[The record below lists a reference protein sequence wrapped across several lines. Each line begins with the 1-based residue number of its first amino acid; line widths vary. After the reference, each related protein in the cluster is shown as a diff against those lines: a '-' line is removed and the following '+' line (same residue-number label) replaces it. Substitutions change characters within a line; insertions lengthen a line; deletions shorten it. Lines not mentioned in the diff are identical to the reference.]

1 MTDRAA
7 ADRPVILYDTTL
19 RDGTQGENITL
30 SLADKLR
37 VARMLDEFGMPFV
50 EGGWPGSNPK
60 DIEFFAA
67 ARSMRWERAKLAA
80 FGSTRHRSNRPE
92 DDPNLRELVEAE
104 TPVVT
109 IFGKSWLLHVIDVL
123 GATPAENLDMIA
135 DSVGFV
141 VDRGRETV
149 YDAEHFFDG
158 YKADRDYALATLRAA
173 RQAGARTLVLCDT
186 NGGTLTDELAAIIA
200 DVRTGLEADPDAPP
214 VTWGIHTHNDAD
226 LAVANSMA
234 AVAAGIRHVQATI
247 NGYGER
253 AGNANMVSILANLA
267 LKTPHV
273 LVPAGG
279 GDLPGLTELS
289 RSVAE
294 IANVTPND
302 YQPYVGRSAFAHK
315 GGVHGAAVA
324 KVERS
329 YQHIDPTAVG
339 NAGRLVVSE
348 LGGRANIS
356 IRAEQLGH
364 QLEGV
369 VDPRE
374 LSKLI
379 KQLEAEGLA
388 FEGAEASFELL
399 IRRHAADYAAPFRI
413 VDYTCLVEQRDGREM
428 LAEATVKVEVDG
440 EILHTAADG
449 NGPVNALDAALRKAL
464 RAFYP
469 GLDEVHL
476 VDYKVRIL
484 DGGAATAART
494 RVIIDSMDGART
506 WSTMG
511 SDTNIIAASA
521 SALADSLEYA
531 IWKSGSEL
539 RRRDERHFTSAPDP
553 YAAATPPAAH
563 GTTATPRR

>member
-1 MTDRAA
+1 MTDQ
-7 ADRPVILYDTTL
+7 PVTLYDTTL

-37 VARMLDEFGMPFV
+37 IARMLDEYGMPYI

-60 DIEFFAA
+60 DVEFFKAA
-67 ARSMRWERAKLAA
+67 KGMTWQTARLAA

-92 DDPNLRELVEAE
+92 DDPNLRELVAAE

-109 IFGKSWLLHVIDVL
+109 IFGKSWLLHVTEVL
-123 GATPAENLDMIA
+123 GATAAENLDMIS
-135 DSVGFV
+135 DSVRFV
-141 VDRGRETV
+141 VDRGRESV

-173 RQAGARTLVLCDT
+173 REAGSRTLVLCDT
-186 NGGTLTDELAAIIA
+186 NGGTLTEELLTIVA
-200 DVRTGLEADPDAPP
+200 DVRASLEADPAAPP
-214 VTWGIHTHNDAD
+214 ITWGIHTHNDAE

-267 LKTPHV
+267 LKTPHE

-279 GDLPGLTELS
+279 GSLAGLTELS

-294 IANVTPND
+294 IANQKPND

-329 YQHIDPTAVG
+329 YQHIDPAAVG

-348 LGGRANIS
+348 LGGRANTR

-369 VDPRE
+369 IDPKV
-374 LSKLI
+374 LSDLV
-379 KQLEAEGLA
+379 KQLESEGLA

-399 IRRHAADYAAPFRI
+399 IRRHQAGYVAPFRI
-413 VDYTCLVEQRDGREM
+413 VDYTCLVEQRSGREL

-440 EILHTAADG
+440 EVLHTAADG

-469 GLDEVHL
+469 QLDDVHL
-476 VDYKVRIL
+476 IDYKVRIL
-484 DGGAATAART
+484 DGDAATAART
-494 RVIIDSMDGART
+494 RVIIDSSDGT
-506 WSTMG
+506 NEWSTMG

-521 SALADSLEYA
+521 TALADSLEYT
-531 IWKSGSEL
+531 IWKSGAEL
-539 RRRDERHFTSAPDP
+539 RRRDERHFTTAP
-553 YAAATPPAAH
+553 A
-563 GTTATPRR
+563 GR

>member
-1 MTDRAA
+1 MTDP
-7 ADRPVILYDTTL
+7 PVILYDTTL

-37 VARMLDEFGMPFV
+37 IARMLDEFGMPYI

-60 DIEFFAA
+60 DIEFFKV
-67 ARSMRWERAKLAA
+67 ARDVRWERAKLAA
-80 FGSTRHRSNRPE
+80 FGSTRHRSNRPD
-92 DDPNLRELVEAE
+92 DDPNLRELVAAE

-109 IFGKSWLLHVIDVL
+109 IFGKSWLLHVIEVL
-123 GATPAENLDMIA
+123 GATPQENLDMIA

-141 VDRGRETV
+141 VDRGREAV

-158 YKADRDYALATLRAA
+158 FKTDREYALSTLRAA
-173 RQAGARTLVLCDT
+173 RQAGAGALVLCDT
-186 NGGTLTDELAAIIA
+186 NGGTLTDELLAIVG
-200 DVRTGLEADPDAPP
+200 DVRGALEADRDAPP
-214 VTWGIHTHNDAD
+214 VTWGIHTHNDAE
-226 LAVANSMA
+226 LAVANSLA
-234 AVAAGIRHVQATI
+234 AVSAGIRHVQATI

-267 LKTPHV
+267 LKTPHQ

-279 GDLPGLTELS
+279 GELGGLTDLS
-289 RSVAE
+289 RAVAE
-294 IANVTPND
+294 IANIAPND

-329 YQHIDPTAVG
+329 YQHVDPSLVG

-348 LGGRANIS
+348 LGGRANTS
-356 IRAEQLGH
+356 IRARQLGH
-364 QLEGV
+364 ELEGV
-369 VDPRE
+369 IDPRE

-379 KQLEAEGLA
+379 KELENEGLA

-399 IRRHAADYAAPFRI
+399 IRRHAADYVAPFRI
-413 VDYTCLVEQRDGREM
+413 VDFTVLVEQRDGREL
-428 LAEATVKVEVDG
+428 LAEATVKVEVAG
-440 EILHTAADG
+440 EVLHTAADG

-469 GLDEVHL
+469 GLDDVHL

-484 DGGAATAART
+484 DGQSATAART
-494 RVIIDSMDGART
+494 RVIIDSSDGTTA

-521 SALADSLEYA
+521 TALADSLEYT
-531 IWKSGSEL
+531 IWKSGAVIL
-539 RRRDERHFTSAPDP
+539 RRDERHFTTTRPEVGAGGTGAAPSP
-553 YAAATPPAAH
+553 ARAA
-563 GTTATPRR
+563 PRR

>member
-1 MTDRAA
+1 MTDL
-7 ADRPVILYDTTL
+7 PVTLYDTTL

-30 SLADKLR
+30 SLADKIR
-37 VARMLDEFGMPFV
+37 IARMLDEYGMPYI

-60 DIEFFAA
+60 DIEFFKAA
-67 ARSMRWERAKLAA
+67 QGMTWQSARLAA
-80 FGSTRHRSNRPE
+80 FGSTRHRANRPE
-92 DDPNLRELVEAE
+92 DDQNLRELVAAE

-109 IFGKSWLLHVIDVL
+109 IFGKSWLLHVVQVL
-123 GATPAENLDMIA
+123 GATPQENLDMIS
-135 DSVGFV
+135 DSVRFV
-141 VDRGRETV
+141 VDRGRESV

-158 YKADRDYALATLRAA
+158 YKADREYALSTLRAA
-173 RQAGARTLVLCDT
+173 REAGSRTLVLCDT
-186 NGGTLTDELAAIIA
+186 NGGTLTGELTRILD
-200 DVRTGLEADPDAPP
+200 DVRSTLEADPDAPA
-214 VTWGIHTHNDAD
+214 VTWGIHTHNDAE

-253 AGNANMVSILANLA
+253 CGNANMVSILANLA
-267 LKTPHV
+267 LKTEHE
-273 LVPAGG
+273 LVPTQGG
-279 GDLPGLTELS
+279 SIGQLTELS
-289 RSVAE
+289 RAIAE
-294 IANVTPND
+294 IANQNPND

-329 YQHIDPTAVG
+329 YQHVDPTIVG

-348 LGGRANIS
+348 LGGKANTR

-364 QLEGV
+364 QLDGI
-369 VDPRE
+369 DPKV
-374 LSKLI
+374 LSQLI
-379 KQLEAEGLA
+379 KELENEGLA

-399 IRRHAADYAAPFRI
+399 IRRHQEGYVPPFRI
-413 VDYTCLVEQRDGREM
+413 VDYTCLVEQREGREL

-440 EILHTAADG
+440 EVLHTAADG

-469 GLDEVHL
+469 QLDAVHL
-476 VDYKVRIL
+476 YDYKVRIL
-484 DGGAATAART
+484 DGDAATAART
-494 RVIIDSMDGART
+494 RVIIDSADGVNE

-521 SALADSLEYA
+521 IALADSIEYA
-531 IWKSGSEL
+531 IWKTGAEL
-539 RRRDERHFTSAPDP
+539 RRRDERHFTTAP
-553 YAAATPPAAH
+553 A
-563 GTTATPRR
+563 GR

>member
-1 MTDRAA
+1 MSDQ
-7 ADRPVILYDTTL
+7 PVILYDTTL

-37 VARMLDEFGMPFV
+37 IARMLDEFGMPFI

-67 ARSMRWERAKLAA
+67 ARTMRWEHAKLAA
-80 FGSTRHRSNRPE
+80 FGSTRHRANKPG
-92 DDPNLRELVEAE
+92 DDPNLRELVAAE

-109 IFGKSWLLHVIDVL
+109 IFGKSWLLHVVEVL

-135 DSVGFV
+135 DSVAFV
-141 VDRGRETV
+141 ADRGREAV

-158 YKADRDYALATLRAA
+158 YRADRDYALATLRAA

-186 NGGTLTDELAAIIA
+186 NGGTLTDQLTAVIA
-200 DVRTGLEADPDAPP
+200 DVRGTLEADPDAPA
-214 VTWGIHTHNDAD
+214 VTWGIHTHNDAE

-253 AGNANMVSILANLA
+253 CGNANMVSILANLA
-267 LKTPHV
+267 LKTPHA
-273 LVPAGG
+273 LVPTGG
-279 GDLPGLTELS
+279 GHLDGLTELS

-294 IANVTPND
+294 IANQNPND

-329 YQHIDPTAVG
+329 YQHVDPVIVG

-348 LGGRANIS
+348 LGGRANTA

-364 QLEGV
+364 QLEG

-379 KQLEAEGLA
+379 KQLESEGLA

-399 IRRHAADYAAPFRI
+399 IRRHAADYVAPFRI
-413 VDYTCLVEQRDGREM
+413 VDYTCIVEQRDGREL

-464 RAFYP
+464 GAFYP
-469 GLDEVHL
+469 GIDGVHL

-494 RVIIDSMDGART
+494 RVVIDSAADGRT

-521 SALADSLEYA
+521 GALADSLEYA
-531 IWKSGSEL
+531 IWASGAKL
-539 RRRDERHFTSAPDP
+539 RRRDERHFTAQAPVKS
-553 YAAATPPAAH
+553 
-563 GTTATPRR
+563 GGVTAVPRRSES

>member
-1 MTDRAA
+1 MTDQ
-7 ADRPVILYDTTL
+7 PVTLYDTTL

-30 SLADKLR
+30 SLADKIR
-37 VARMLDEFGMPFV
+37 VARMLDEFGMPYI

-60 DIEFFAA
+60 DIEFFKA
-67 ARSMRWERAKLAA
+67 ARGMTWQTAKLAA

-92 DDPNLRELVEAE
+92 DDANLRELVAAE

-109 IFGKSWLLHVIDVL
+109 IFGKSWLLHVTEVL
-123 GATPAENLDMIA
+123 GATPNENLDMIA
-135 DSVGFV
+135 DSVRFV
-141 VDRGRETV
+141 VDRGRELI

-158 YKADRDYALATLRAA
+158 YKADRDYALSTLRAA
-173 RQAGARTLVLCDT
+173 RDAGSRTLVLCDT
-186 NGGTLTDELAAIIA
+186 NGGTLTDELLAIVG
-200 DVRTGLEADPDAPP
+200 DVRDAVGSDAGSAGL
-214 VTWGIHTHNDAD
+214 TWGIHTHNDAE

-253 AGNANMVSILANLA
+253 CGNANMVSILANLA
-267 LKTPHV
+267 LKTPHE

-279 GDLPGLTELS
+279 GSLDGLTELS
-289 RSVAE
+289 RAIAE
-294 IANVTPND
+294 IANQKPDD

-348 LGGRANIS
+348 LGGRANTR

-364 QLEGV
+364 RLDG
-369 VDPRE
+369 VDPKVISE
-374 LSKLI
+374 LI
-379 KQLEAEGLA
+379 KQLESEGLA

-399 IRRHAADYAAPFRI
+399 IRRHQAGYLAPFRI
-413 VDYTCLVEQRDGREM
+413 VDYTCLVEQREGREL

-469 GLDEVHL
+469 QLDAVHL
-476 VDYKVRIL
+476 IDYKVRIL
-484 DGGAATAART
+484 DGDAATAART
-494 RVIIDSMDGART
+494 RVIIDSADGVNE

-521 SALADSLEYA
+521 IALADSIEYA
-531 IWKSGSEL
+531 IWKTGAEL
-539 RRRDERHFTSAPDP
+539 RRRDERHFTTAP
-553 YAAATPPAAH
+553 A
-563 GTTATPRR
+563 GR

>member
-1 MTDRAA
+1 MTLG
-7 ADRPVILYDTTL
+7 DRPVTLYDTTL

-37 VARMLDEFGMPFV
+37 IARMLDEYGMPYI

-67 ARSMRWERAKLAA
+67 ARTMRWQTARLAA
-80 FGSTRHRSNRPE
+80 FGSTRHRTHAPGQ
-92 DDPNLRELVEAE
+92 DPNLRELVAAE

-109 IFGKSWLLHVIDVL
+109 IFGKSWLLHVTEVL
-123 GATPAENLDMIA
+123 GATPQQNLDMIA
-135 DSVGFV
+135 DSIGFV
-141 VDRGRETV
+141 ADRGREAV

-158 YKADRDYALATLRAA
+158 YEADRDYALSTLRAA
-173 RQAGARTLVLCDT
+173 REAGARTLVLCDT
-186 NGGTLTDELAAIIA
+186 NGGTLTDDLTRIVA
-200 DVRTGLEADPDAPP
+200 DVTGTLESDPGAPV
-214 VTWGIHTHNDAD
+214 VTWGIHTHNDAE

-234 AVAAGIRHVQATI
+234 AVAAGIRHVQGTI

-267 LKTPHV
+267 LKTEHE
-273 LVPAGG
+273 LVPTGG
-279 GDLPGLTELS
+279 GRLDGLTELS

-329 YQHIDPTAVG
+329 YQHVEPASVG
-339 NAGRLVVSE
+339 NSGRLVVSE
-348 LGGRANIS
+348 LGGKANTS
-356 IRAEQLGH
+356 IRARQLGH
-364 QLEGV
+364 ELEGV
-369 VDPRE
+369 VDARE
-374 LSKLI
+374 LSQLI
-379 KQLEAEGLA
+379 KQLESEGLA

-399 IRRHAADYAAPFRI
+399 IRRHGADYAAPFRI
-413 VDYTCLVEQRDGREM
+413 VDYTCLVEQRGGREL
-428 LAEATVKVEVDG
+428 LAEATVKVEVAG
-440 EILHTAADG
+440 ETLHTAADG

-469 GLDEVHL
+469 AIDDVHL

-484 DGGAATAART
+484 DGDAATAART
-494 RVIIDSMDGART
+494 RVIIDSQDGART

-521 SALADSLEYA
+521 AALADSLEYA
-531 IWKSGSEL
+531 IWKSGAEL
-539 RRRDERHFTSAPDP
+539 RRRDERHFTTMPATEPDP
-553 YAAATPPAAH
+553 
-563 GTTATPRR
+563 ATPRR

>member
-1 MTDRAA
+1 MTDGQRQAA
-7 ADRPVILYDTTL
+7 PSSAGQAATDDAPVIIYDTTL

-37 VARMLDEFGMPFV
+37 IARMLDEYGMPYI

-67 ARSMRWERAKLAA
+67 ARTMTWQTARLAA
-80 FGSTRHRSNRPE
+80 FGSTRHRANRPD
-92 DDPNLRELVEAE
+92 DDPNLRELVAAE

-109 IFGKSWLLHVIDVL
+109 IFGKSWLLHVTEVL
-123 GATPAENLDMIA
+123 GATPQENLDMIA

-141 VDRGRETV
+141 ADRGREAI

-158 YKADRDYALATLRAA
+158 YRADRDYALSTLRMA
-173 RQAGARTLVLCDT
+173 RQAGARTIVLCDT
-186 NGGTLTDELAAIIA
+186 NGGTLSDELTAIA
-200 DVRTGLEADPDAPP
+200 LDVRTALDGDPDSPV
-214 VTWGIHTHNDAD
+214 VTWGIHAHNDAE

-234 AVAAGIRHVQATI
+234 AVAAGIRHVQGTI

-253 AGNANMVSILANLA
+253 AGNANIVSIVANLA
-267 LKTPHV
+267 LKTPHA

-279 GDLPGLTELS
+279 GRLEGLTELS

-294 IANVTPND
+294 IANLVPND

-329 YQHIDPTAVG
+329 YQHIDPGAVG
-339 NAGRLVVSE
+339 NVGRLVVSE
-348 LGGRANIS
+348 LGGRANTS
-356 IRAEQLGH
+356 IRARQLGH
-364 QLEGV
+364 ELEGV
-369 VDPRE
+369 IDARE

-379 KQLEAEGLA
+379 KQMEADGLA

-399 IRRHAADYAAPFRI
+399 IRRHANDYEPPFR
-413 VDYTCLVEQRDGREM
+413 VLDYTCLVEQRDGREL
-428 LAEATVKVEVDG
+428 LAEATVKVAVDG
-440 EILHTAADG
+440 ETLHTAADG

-469 GLDEVHL
+469 AIDDVHL

-484 DGGAATAART
+484 DGDAATAART

-531 IWKSGSEL
+531 IWKSGAEL
-539 RRRDERHFTSAPDP
+539 RRRDERHFTTTP
-553 YAAATPPAAH
+553 ATS
-563 GTTATPRR
+563 R

>member
-1 MTDRAA
+1 MTAA
-7 ADRPVILYDTTL
+7 ARPVVLYDTTL

-37 VARMLDEFGMPFV
+37 IARMLDEYGMPYI

-67 ARSMRWERAKLAA
+67 ARTMRWETAKLAA
-80 FGSTRHRSNRPE
+80 FGSTRHRSNRPT
-92 DDPNLRELVEAE
+92 DDPNLRELVAAE

-109 IFGKSWLLHVIDVL
+109 IFGKSWLLHVTEVL
-123 GATPAENLDMIA
+123 GATPQENLDMIS
-135 DSVGFV
+135 DSIGFV
-141 VDRGRETV
+141 VDRGREAV

-158 YKADRDYALATLRAA
+158 YRADREYALSTLRAA
-173 RQAGARTLVLCDT
+173 REAGARSLVLCDT
-186 NGGTLTDELAAIIA
+186 NGGTLTDELIRIVG
-200 DVRTGLEADPDAPP
+200 DVRTSLEAERDAQA
-214 VTWGIHTHNDAD
+214 VTWGIHTHNDAE

-234 AVAAGIRHVQATI
+234 AVAAGIRHVQGTI

-267 LKTPHV
+267 LKTEHE

-279 GDLPGLTELS
+279 GRLEGLTDLS

-329 YQHIDPTAVG
+329 YQHVEPGAIG
-339 NAGRLVVSE
+339 NTGRLVVSE
-348 LGGRANIS
+348 LGGRANTS
-356 IRAEQLGH
+356 IRARQLGLE
-364 QLEGV
+364 LEGV

-374 LSKLI
+374 LSQLI
-379 KQLEAEGLA
+379 KQLESEGLA

-413 VDYTCLVEQRDGREM
+413 VDYTCLVEQRGGREL
-428 LAEATVKVEVDG
+428 LAEATVKVEVAG
-440 EILHTAADG
+440 ETLHTAADG

-469 GLDEVHL
+469 AIDDVHL

-484 DGGAATAART
+484 DGDAATAAKT
-494 RVIIDSMDGART
+494 RVIIDSQDGART

-521 SALADSLEYA
+521 AALADSLEYA
-531 IWKSGSEL
+531 IWKSGAEL
-539 RRRDERHFTSAPDP
+539 RRRDERHFTTIPVAEPDP
-553 YAAATPPAAH
+553 
-563 GTTATPRR
+563 ATPRR

>member
-1 MTDRAA
+1 MSDQ
-7 ADRPVILYDTTL
+7 PVILYDTTL

-37 VARMLDEFGMPFV
+37 IARMLDEFGMPYI

-60 DIEFFAA
+60 DIEFFKA
-67 ARSMRWERAKLAA
+67 ARGMTWQTAKLAA
-80 FGSTRHRSNRPE
+80 FGSTRHRANRPE
-92 DDPNLRELVEAE
+92 DDPNLRELVAAE

-109 IFGKSWLLHVIDVL
+109 IFGKSWLLHVTEVL
-123 GATPAENLDMIA
+123 GATPQENLDMIA
-135 DSVGFV
+135 DSVRFV
-141 VDRGRETV
+141 VDRGRESV

-158 YKADRDYALATLRAA
+158 YKADRDYALSTLRAA
-173 RQAGARTLVLCDT
+173 REAGSRALVLCDT
-186 NGGTLTDELAAIIA
+186 NGGTLTDELLRIVD
-200 DVRTGLEADPDAPP
+200 DVRGSLEADPGAPP
-214 VTWGIHTHNDAD
+214 VTWGIHTHNDAEM
-226 LAVANSMA
+226 AVANSMA

-267 LKTPHV
+267 LKTPHQ

-279 GDLPGLTELS
+279 GRLDGLTELS

-294 IANVTPND
+294 IANVNPND

-329 YQHIDPTAVG
+329 YQHVDPTAVG
-339 NAGRLVVSE
+339 NQGRLVVSE
-348 LGGRANIS
+348 LGGKANTR

-364 QLEGV
+364 QLDGV
-369 VDPRE
+369 VDPKVLSE
-374 LSKLI
+374 LVKKL
-379 KQLEAEGLA
+379 ENEGLA

-399 IRRHAADYAAPFRI
+399 IRRHQADYVAPFRI
-413 VDYTCLVEQRDGREM
+413 VDYTCLVEQREGREL
-428 LAEATVKVEVDG
+428 LAEATVKVQVDG
-440 EILHTAADG
+440 EVLHTAADG

-469 GLDEVHL
+469 QLDSVHL
-476 VDYKVRIL
+476 YDYKVRIL
-484 DGGAATAART
+484 DGDAATAART
-494 RVIIDSMDGART
+494 RVIIDSADGDRE

-521 SALADSLEYA
+521 AALADSLEYA
-531 IWKSGSEL
+531 IWKAGAEL
-539 RRRDERHFTSAPDP
+539 RRRDERHFTTLPGAPAP
-553 YAAATPPAAH
+553 APSPTPATPT
-563 GTTATPRR
+563 GGNR

>member
-1 MTDRAA
+1 MTDL
-7 ADRPVILYDTTL
+7 PVTLYDTTL

-30 SLADKLR
+30 SLADKIR
-37 VARMLDEFGMPFV
+37 IARMLDEYGMPYI

-60 DIEFFAA
+60 DIEFFKAA
-67 ARSMRWERAKLAA
+67 QGMTWQSARLAA
-80 FGSTRHRSNRPE
+80 FGSTRHRANRPE
-92 DDPNLRELVEAE
+92 DDQNLRELVAAE

-109 IFGKSWLLHVIDVL
+109 IFGKSWLLHVVQVL
-123 GATPAENLDMIA
+123 GATPQENLDMIS
-135 DSVGFV
+135 DSVRFV
-141 VDRGRETV
+141 VDRGRESV

-158 YKADRDYALATLRAA
+158 YKADREYALSTLRAA
-173 RQAGARTLVLCDT
+173 REAGSRTLVLCDT
-186 NGGTLTDELAAIIA
+186 NGGTLTGELTRILD
-200 DVRTGLEADPDAPP
+200 DVRSTLEADPDAPA
-214 VTWGIHTHNDAD
+214 VTWGIHTHNDAE

-253 AGNANMVSILANLA
+253 CGNANMVSILANLA
-267 LKTPHV
+267 LKTEHE
-273 LVPAGG
+273 LVPTQGG
-279 GDLPGLTELS
+279 SIGQLTELS
-289 RSVAE
+289 RAIAE
-294 IANVTPND
+294 IANQNPND

-329 YQHIDPTAVG
+329 YQHVDPTIVG

-348 LGGRANIS
+348 LGGKANTR

-364 QLEGV
+364 QLDGI
-369 VDPRE
+369 DPKV
-374 LSKLI
+374 LSQLI
-379 KQLEAEGLA
+379 KELENEGLA

-399 IRRHAADYAAPFRI
+399 IRRHQEGYVPPFRI
-413 VDYTCLVEQRDGREM
+413 VDYTCLVEQREGREL

-440 EILHTAADG
+440 EVLHTAADG

-469 GLDEVHL
+469 QLDAVHL
-476 VDYKVRIL
+476 YDYKVRIV
-484 DGGAATAART
+484 DGDAATAART
-494 RVIIDSMDGART
+494 RVIIDSADGVNE

-521 SALADSLEYA
+521 IALADSIEYA
-531 IWKSGSEL
+531 IWKTGAEL
-539 RRRDERHFTSAPDP
+539 RRRDERHFTTAP
-553 YAAATPPAAH
+553 A
-563 GTTATPRR
+563 GR